1 MDDRPGALGRPIE
14 ELALYM
20 TLIKESG
27 SFAFMVTSE
36 QVIEHTKRWISD
48 VVIGC
53 NFCPFAAQVVKR
65 NAVFYKVETSIDSTA
80 CLESFLHEVR
90 RLDDDGTIETSFLIF
105 PNNFKTFDRYLDLVL
120 VAEKLLK
127 QKGYNGIYQLASFH
141 PQYRFAKAPDNDP
154 ANYTN
159 RSVYPMLHLLRE
171 SSIDKALEHYDH
183 PEAIPDKNINF
194 ARKKGIVYMKML
206 RDSCTNP

>member
-1 MDDRPGALGRPIE
+1 MI
-14 ELALYM
+14 
-20 TLIKESG
+20 T
-27 SFAFMVTSE
+27 TE
-36 QVIEHTKRWISD
+36 QVIEHTKKWIAD

-65 NAVFYKVETSIDSTA
+65 KTVFYKVEVATETVI
-80 CLESFLHEVR
+80 CLETFLQEVT
-90 RLDDDGTIETSFLIF
+90 RLDDNDAIETSFLIF
-105 PNNFKTFDRYLDLVL
+105 PNNFKTFTSYLDMIS

-141 PQYRFAKAPDNDP
+141 PQYKFAGAPADDA

-171 SSIDKALEHYDH
+171 SSIDKALGHYDD
-183 PEAIPDKNINF
+183 PESIPDKNINF
-194 ARKKGIVYMKML
+194 AREKGVVYMKML
-206 RDSCTNP
+206 RDSCTGI

>member
-1 MDDRPGALGRPIE
+1 MFTA
-14 ELALYM
+14 
-20 TLIKESG
+20 
-27 SFAFMVTSE
+27 E
-36 QVIEHTKRWISD
+36 QVIEHTKKWITD

-65 NAVFYKVETSIDSTA
+65 KTVFYKVETATETVV
-80 CLESFLHEVR
+80 CLETFLHEVT
-90 RLDDDGTIETSFLIF
+90 RLDEDITIETSFLIF
-105 PNNFKTFDRYLDLVL
+105 PNNFKTFGSYLDMVS

-141 PQYRFAKAPDNDP
+141 PQYKFAGAPDNDA

-171 SSIDKALEHYDH
+171 SSIDKALEQYDN
-183 PEAIPDKNINF
+183 PESIPERNINF
-194 ARKKGIVYMKML
+194 AREKGIIYMKML
-206 RDSCTNP
+206 RDSCFT